1 MEDRDPDRARDTERT
16 TIIHTDGGG
25 GGGGGLLV
33 AVVALIL
40 LAALLFFLFGGG
52 LGRDSDEGDVN
63 VNIDSPEVPAIEMPN
78 VNVNMPDSPDSG
90 PDDSDT
96 ATNRSE

>member
-1 MEDRDPDRARDTERT
+1 MDDRDPDRTRDTERT

-40 LAALLFFLFGGG
+40 LGVLLFFLFGGG

-63 VNIDSPEVPAIEMPN
+63 VNIDSPDVPAIEMPN
-78 VNVNMPDSPDSG
+78 VNVNVPESG
-90 PDDSDT
+90 GDDGDT
-96 ATNRSE
+96 TTNQSE